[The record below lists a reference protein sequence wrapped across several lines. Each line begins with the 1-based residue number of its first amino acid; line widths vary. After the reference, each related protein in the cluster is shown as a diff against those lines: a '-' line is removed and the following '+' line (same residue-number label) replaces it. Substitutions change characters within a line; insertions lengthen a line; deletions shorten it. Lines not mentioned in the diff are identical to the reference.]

1 MLEAN
6 NMLCYPF
13 PSRQVNGRIV
23 ARMGHVTLVAWTF
36 LKISRVFFPSR
47 VRYFV
52 DRSGWKMATATTAKA
67 YNPSLPEDGWR
78 AVVADAEDVKVDLE
92 KNKKSGFFNGP
103 IM

>member
-1 MLEAN
+1 
-6 NMLCYPF
+6 
-13 PSRQVNGRIV
+13 
-23 ARMGHVTLVAWTF
+23 
-36 LKISRVFFPSR
+36 
-47 VRYFV
+47 
-52 DRSGWKMATATTAKA
+52 MATATTAKA